1 MTESLTID
9 MLLSLSVAAAWAAC
23 FGFLRTSGSFD
34 TLNYPSFIAAASGT
48 ALVLAGLVTE
58 GLTARVG
65 KLTLLDG
72 LALVSGLVMSRALA
86 RGALR
91 REARI
96 LRRSGTLPIRRPD

>member
-9 MLLSLSVAAAWAAC
+9 VLLSLSVAAAWAAC
-23 FGFLRTSGSFD
+23 FGFLRKSGSFE
-34 TLNYPSFIAAASGT
+34 TLHYPSFIAAASGT

-65 KLTLLDG
+65 KLMLLDG
-72 LALVSGLVMSRALA
+72 LALVSGLVLSHALA